1 MPLQTATPGGR
12 QSCQL
17 QASRATFLAGSESDA
32 RHWHGGFGSAVGTGM
47 PRCFPVSEAAAKA
60 VSCRLQG
67 LLFWRAQNRHWH
79 RGFGSA
85 VGTGMPRCFPVSE
98 AAAKA
103 VSCRLQ
109 RCQLQASRATFLAG
123 SESDVRHWHRGF
135 GSAVGTGMPQC
146 FPVSE
151 AAAKAVSCRLQGL
164 LF

>member
-1 MPLQTATPGGR
+1 ML
-12 QSCQL
+12 
-17 QASRATFLAGSESDA
+17 
-32 RHWHGGFGSAVGTGM
+32 GTGTGTSEALLG
-47 PRCFPVSEAAAKA
+47 PACHGVFPDSEAAA
-60 VSCRLQG
+60 
-67 LLFWRAQNRHWH
+67 
-79 RGFGSA
+79 
-85 VGTGMPRCFPVSE
+85 E
-98 AAAKA
+98 A

-151 AAAKAVSCRLQGL
+151 AAAKAVSCRPQSL